1 MRFIKIIN
9 LNFNFAKKQ
18 NYNNKYVITFCCCFF
33 LLVSAVYG
41 VVIARP
47 VSSVPGNAKTIV
59 IEPGMGTQQIAEL
72 LYNNGLIK
80 NTFAFR
86 FFTKLE
92 GSDGSLKAGE
102 YQLTPEMS
110 IKKIISNL
118 TKGETAYRDLVI
130 PEGYTINQIADLIEK
145 KQLGSAEKF
154 RNLAKN
160 YAPLSFM
167 TSNLPVDYLTEGFV
181 FPDTYRIAK
190 GTTEEQML
198 ATFVSQFNKQ
208 FSGALR
214 ERAVQLGLSPR
225 QVIILA
231 SLVEKEAQVETD
243 RPIIAGVFLNR
254 LKRDMPLQ
262 SCATIQYILGYAK
275 PELTVKDTEIASP
288 YNTYLNRGL
297 PPGPISSPGMA
308 AIQAVLYPANTNYL
322 YFVAKKDGAHIFS
335 ATYEEHLAAIERV
348 N

>member
-9 LNFNFAKKQ
+9 LNFNFLKKF
-18 NYNNKYVITFCCCFF
+18 NDRNKCIVAFCCFF
-33 LLVSAVYG
+33 LLLSAVYG

-47 VSSVPGNAKTIV
+47 VSSVPGNAKLVV

-72 LYNNGLIK
+72 LYTSGLIK

-86 FFTKLE
+86 LFAKLE
-92 GSDGSLKAGE
+92 GADGMLKAGE

-110 IKKIISNL
+110 VKKIITTL
-118 TKGETAYRDLVI
+118 AKGETTYRNLVI

-154 RNLAKN
+154 KRLAKN

-167 TSNLPVDYLTEGFV
+167 ASNLPVDYQTEGFV

-190 GTTEEQML
+190 GATEEQML

-208 FSGALR
+208 FSGTLK
-214 ERAVQLGLSPR
+214 ERAAQIGLNPR

-262 SCATIQYILGYAK
+262 SCATIQYILGYPK
-275 PELTVKDTEIASP
+275 PELSVKDTEIASP
-288 YNTYLNRGL
+288 YNTYLNPGL
-297 PPGPISSPGMA
+297 PPGPISSPGLA

-335 ATYEEHLAAIERV
+335 ATYEEHLAAIEQV